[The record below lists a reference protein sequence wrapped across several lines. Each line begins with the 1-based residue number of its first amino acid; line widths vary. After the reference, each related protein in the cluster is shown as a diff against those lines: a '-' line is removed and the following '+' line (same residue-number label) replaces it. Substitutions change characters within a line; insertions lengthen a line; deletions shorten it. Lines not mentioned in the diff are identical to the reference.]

1 MKKLILLIVIGFVS
15 SSCLR
20 MDSFLYNPDDS
31 ISEYLLD
38 DFKGETEIDLDPS
51 YALPESTQHV
61 FTLTSDVDGDL
72 ASIYAV
78 YVGDISSIATDT
90 VIIYLHGNAGHLDYY
105 WPRIKLLA
113 NVGEKNRFGVLA
125 IDYRG
130 YGLSEGTPSEEALYA
145 DSDAALK
152 WLKENGLTDDRLI
165 IYGFSMG
172 TAPATELAANA
183 RTMQPSKLM
192 LEAPFA
198 SDEVMVQDASGL
210 SLPGSFFTNLE
221 INNAEEI
228 AKVNEPFF
236 WIHGTADSFLSIE
249 THGEVVY
256 KNYNG
261 SYSVAHRVQGG
272 EHRDVPAIM
281 GYKSYSDVVLEF
293 IEYAP

>member
-1 MKKLILLIVIGFVS
+1 MI
-15 SSCLR
+15 
-20 MDSFLYNPDDS
+20 
-31 ISEYLLD
+31 
-38 DFKGETEIDLDPS
+38 
-51 YALPESTQHV
+51 
-61 FTLTSDVDGDL
+61 
-72 ASIYAV
+72 
-78 YVGDISSIATDT
+78 
-90 VIIYLHGNAGHLDYY
+90 
-105 WPRIKLLA
+105 
-113 NVGEKNRFGVLA
+113 
-125 IDYRG
+125 
-130 YGLSEGTPSEEALYA
+130 
-145 DSDAALK
+145 
-152 WLKENGLTDDRLI
+152 
-165 IYGFSMG
+165 
-172 TAPATELAANA
+172 
-183 RTMQPSKLM
+183 
-192 LEAPFA
+192 EAPFA

-281 GYKSYSDVVLEF
+281 GYKSYSDVVLKF